1 MIGNCPAPPPGA
13 GIVRGLLD
21 TVDCNIRQGV
31 QGGYEALFGPASPIA
46 AVITTLLTL
55 YVALLGF
62 RLLTG
67 RTDLKV
73 ADLPMIALKLGAIV
87 LLTTS
92 WASYQS
98 VVFAVLFDGPAEM
111 ANQLLSAMPPPPG
124 QAGTDIFGRLQ
135 FTFDQLTQAAAA
147 LAETADPGSAA
158 AAGAGA
164 TPPAAGLVLQAA
176 PGTDPNALQTF
187 QPIIQMRS
195 ALQGGPAFG
204 ATALWLSAVT
214 LLVSTL
220 GLLLL
225 AKLMLGLLLAV
236 GPLFVGMLLFET
248 TKGLF
253 EGWLRTALG
262 FALAPLATVVFMA
275 GLLASL
281 EPSLRG
287 LAEARAAET
296 YEIGPVLTILVLV
309 LTFTVVFASVISL
322 CMRVVAGFRL
332 PPPAQ
337 RPVEI
342 PPLPQSGGAQVGA
355 AALEAAAPP
364 SRALRLAASLGAGAP
379 ETERRAAALAGSVG
393 AAATLIDRR
402 TEVTAGGDGLRA
414 APVERLGQSYR
425 RRAGPARARGAAA
438 SGAGL
443 RPGGLS

>member
-1 MIGNCPAPPPGA
+1 MIGNCPAPPPNA
-13 GIVRGLLD
+13 GIVQGLLD
-21 TVDCNIRQGV
+21 TVDCNIRQVV
-31 QGGYEALFGPASPIA
+31 QGGYEALFGPASPVA

-124 QAGTDIFGRLQ
+124 QAGTDIFARLQ

-176 PGTDPNALQTF
+176 PGTDPNALQNF

-204 ATALWLSAVT
+204 ATALWLSAVI

-281 EPSLRG
+281 DPSLRG

-342 PPLPQSGGAQVGA
+342 PPLPQGMGAGFASTA
-355 AALEAAAPP
+355 ADAAPP
-364 SRALRLAASLGAGAP
+364 SRALRLAASLGGGAADAD
-379 ETERRAAALAGSVG
+379 RRAASLAGSVA

-414 APVERLGQSYR
+414 APVDRLGQSYR
-425 RRAGPARARGAAA
+425 RRAGPARTRQGA
-438 SGAGL
+438 GPAGL
-443 RPGGLS
+443 RSGGLS